1 MCQSSCYTLAM
12 NRIEDIA
19 SRYNELRA
27 QGHRGIKLYR
37 LIQREFGD
45 ISPSSIRAYAT
56 GRRFKRA
63 SESNSP
69 TKLIYV
75 QLPRRVAEMAEITA
89 RKEGL
94 SLNELIGA
102 LLMNYVLD
110 HPTDPVVEKEDR
122 RPVEPDKNIE
132 PKLPEPQ

>member
-1 MCQSSCYTLAM
+1 M
-12 NRIEDIA
+12 
-19 SRYNELRA
+19 
-27 QGHRGIKLYR
+27 
-37 LIQREFGD
+37 IQREFGD

-56 GRRFKRA
+56 GRRFKRV

-69 TKLIYV
+69 TKLTYV
-75 QLPRRVAEMAEITA
+75 QLPRRVAEMAERAA

-122 RPVEPDKNIE
+122 RLAESHKNIE
-132 PKLPEPQ
+132 LKLPEPQE